1 MHKAFPHNS
10 YLAAALVL
18 AAGGFALTVGI
29 LSGDFAAM
37 TKLLETFLQA
47 FGVGAI
53 ALVGYAVHSK
63 REDD

>member
-29 LSGDFAAM
+29 LSGDSAAI

-53 ALVGYAVHSK
+53 ALA
-63 REDD
+63 